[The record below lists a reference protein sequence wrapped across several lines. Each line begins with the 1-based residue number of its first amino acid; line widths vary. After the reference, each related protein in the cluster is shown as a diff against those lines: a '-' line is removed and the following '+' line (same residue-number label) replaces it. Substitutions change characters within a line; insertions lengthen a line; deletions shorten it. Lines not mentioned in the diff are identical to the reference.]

1 MAYNGKFKAT
11 QLLKWLNEKLIWF
24 NKLAHTNCRAHDERL
39 NFEFCVFTALE
50 DSLFYTPKSTY
61 LAVVAIDFGTTY
73 SGFAF
78 SFIKDQGRDAIFM
91 NMDWVNEQ
99 GGETSKTPT
108 CLLLNSDLSF
118 DSFGYEA
125 IDKYAG
131 LEGEGGEKEYLFFK
145 HFKMALYHDQV
156 CLLDHFFMY
165 MYGSGGRGGGWL
177 CCFPPTFLDPLR
189 LPVWRHIATGK
200 SLGSLVQIRKGY
212 HCTVIRTNEVEEK
225 LRS

>member
-1 MAYNGKFKAT
+1 M
-11 QLLKWLNEKLIWF
+11 
-24 NKLAHTNCRAHDERL
+24 AHTNCRAHDERL

-78 SFIKDQGRDAIFM
+78 SFIKDQGKDAIFM

-99 GGETSKTPT
+99 GGETRKTPT
-108 CLLLNSDLSF
+108 CLLLKSDLSF

-125 IDKYAG
+125 IEKYAG

-145 HFKMALYHDQV
+145 HFKMALYHDEV

-165 MYGSGGRGGGWL
+165 MYVSGGRGGGEGDSVVFHLRFLTHFACQYDVTKQRARASGRL
-177 CCFPPTFLDPLR
+177 CKFARDTTVQLLGR
-189 LPVWRHIATGK
+189 ARSRK
-200 SLGSLVQIRKGY
+200 S
-212 HCTVIRTNEVEEK
+212 
-225 LRS
+225 